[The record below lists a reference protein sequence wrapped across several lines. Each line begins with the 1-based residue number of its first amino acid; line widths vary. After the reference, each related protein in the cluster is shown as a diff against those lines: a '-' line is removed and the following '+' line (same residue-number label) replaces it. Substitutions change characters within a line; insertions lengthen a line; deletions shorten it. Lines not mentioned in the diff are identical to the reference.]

1 MRDLLQSLIS
11 HKNVRQ
17 KPLLIV
23 ANKQDLDESLDLVD
37 ITYYF
42 HIDELA
48 NLLGT
53 PSFIATCGYRNQH
66 DLFIGIEW
74 LVDYIV
80 TNMHAL
86 TNRMQFNRSVL
97 SPMIG
102 RIRRQMTSVPRKV
115 SDFELSISSFLSL
128 IIDVLFFG
136 VWWRTEQRDSC
147 SCSVG
152 AIIDRSRS

>member
-1 MRDLLQSLIS
+1 MFASIFHSIQAHGIIYVIDCSKDAPLQLMRELLQSLMS

-97 SPMIG
+97 SPIIG

-115 SDFELSISSFLSL
+115 SDFQFGHFSFLL
-128 IIDVLFFG
+128 I
-136 VWWRTEQRDSC
+136 
-147 SCSVG
+147 
-152 AIIDRSRS
+152 A